1 MNESCGRLRLL
12 AGVMFWTL
20 IAIAGPVSAQRAD
33 DHVWKAFLAW
43 LQQAPPLA
51 GPVEAIK
58 GFEQSIVADG
68 AAPGEANREVAV
80 VRRLMAER
88 ADWWPL
94 LFDKVYASDRPSFS
108 QNPSALLVEAVE
120 GRRPGRALD
129 VAMGQGR
136 NALFLAQ
143 RGWSVTGFDVSEKG
157 LAVARTNASKTGVTV
172 RAVKSTIA
180 DFDYGTAQWDLLA
193 LIYVPASAHEGPA
206 MATLARAL
214 KPGGLLVVESFAS
227 DWNAPQRRPVDIDPA
242 ALKAAL
248 SGFDILRF
256 DDRAAISEWEPQ
268 PTRLCRV
275 IARRR

>member
-1 MNESCGRLRLL
+1 MIIPSGRVCCA
-12 AGVMFWTL
+12 AGVILWAMLTM
-20 IAIAGPVSAQRAD
+20 AAPVSAQTAD
-33 DHVWKAFLAW
+33 DAVWKAFLAW

-51 GPVEAIK
+51 GPGEAIK
-58 GFEQSIVADG
+58 GFEQSVVAGG
-68 AAPGEANREVAV
+68 AAPGEANRQVAV

-88 ADWWPL
+88 GDWWPL

-108 QNPSALLVEAVE
+108 ENPSALLVEAVE
-120 GRRPGRALD
+120 GRAPGRALD

-136 NALFLAQ
+136 NTLFLAQ
-143 RGWSVTGFDVSEKG
+143 RGWSVTGFDVSEQG
-157 LAVARTNASKTGVTV
+157 LAVARANASKAGVTI
-172 RAVKSTIA
+172 RAVKSTIEE
-180 DFDYGTAQWDLLA
+180 FDYGTAQWDLLA

-214 KPGGLLVVESFAS
+214 KPGGLLVIESFAS
-227 DWNAPQRRPVDIDPA
+227 DRNAPQRRPVDIDPA

-256 DDRAAISEWEPQ
+256 DDHEARSEWEPQ

-275 IARRR
+275 IARKR